1 VRRPEDV
8 GILVLG
14 AGFAGLAMA
23 CELKRA
29 GRHDF
34 VVLERS
40 SAVGGTWR
48 DNTYPGCACDIR
60 SDLYSFSFAPNPDWT
75 HRYARQPEI
84 RAYLERTTDRFGV
97 RRHIR
102 FDHELLAARW
112 DSGDARWH
120 VHTPRGDFRA
130 RVLVS
135 GHGPLIS
142 PQWPDLPGL
151 DDFAG
156 PRFHS
161 ARWRHDVDLAG
172 RQVAV
177 IGTGASAIQ
186 FVPEIAPVAG
196 GVTVFQRT
204 APWVL
209 ARRDR
214 PTPARRAAWFRR
226 LPALQR
232 IARGIVY
239 ARNELQFAVFRRP
252 VAGRAAQAV
261 ARRMIR
267 RQVTDPRLREQVTPS
282 FRIGCKRILVS
293 DDWYPALN
301 RPDVALVDRPID
313 RVVADG
319 VVTAD
324 GEHHRAD
331 VLIAA
336 TGFDATHPPVARL
349 VTGADGRTLAEHWS
363 AHMSALHGTAVAGF
377 PNLFLLVGPNTAL
390 GHNSIVAIIQAQVR
404 YVLQALTVLSG
415 DGVRALEARADAQ
428 RAYDDGLQ
436 RALRRS
442 VWVKGGCT
450 SYYLDDTGRN
460 TTLWPHR
467 AWRFA
472 RSIRR
477 LDLSEYQ
484 VHTEPGAGTPETST
498 QEAADA

>member
-1 VRRPEDV
+1 M
-8 GILVLG
+8 LVLG

-102 FDHELLAARW
+102 FHHELLDARW
-112 DSGDARWH
+112 NTADARWH
-120 VHTPRGDFRA
+120 VHTSRGDFRA

-142 PQWPDLPGL
+142 PRWPDIPGL
-151 DDFAG
+151 ADFAG
-156 PRFHS
+156 PQFHS
-161 ARWRHDVDLAG
+161 ARWDHDVDLTG
-172 RQVAV
+172 RRVAV

-186 FVPEIAPVAG
+186 FVPEIAPFTAG
-196 GVTVFQRT
+196 LTVFQRS

-209 ARRDR
+209 PRGDR
-214 PTPARRAAWFRR
+214 PTSARRQTWFRR
-226 LPALQR
+226 LPVLQR
-232 IARGIVY
+232 IARGAVF
-239 ARNELQFAVFRRP
+239 ARNELQFTVFRHR
-252 VAGRAAQAV
+252 VVGRVVQTV
-261 ARRMIR
+261 ARRVIR
-267 RQVTDPRLREQVTPS
+267 RRLSDPELREQVTPS

-293 DDWYPALN
+293 DDWYPALD
-301 RPDVALVDRPID
+301 RATVDVVTSPIE

-319 VVTAD
+319 VVTVD
-324 GEHHRAD
+324 GRHHPAD
-331 VLIAA
+331 VLIAG

-349 VTGADGRTLAEHWS
+349 LTGADGRTLAEHWTP
-363 AHMSALHGTAVAGF
+363 HMSALHGTAVAGF

-390 GHNSIVAIIQAQVR
+390 GHNSIVAIIEAQVR
-404 YVLQALTVLSG
+404 YVLQALTALSG
-415 DGVRALEARADAQ
+415 AGVTALEARAPAQ
-428 RAYDDGLQ
+428 QAYSEKLQ

-442 VWVKGGCT
+442 VWVTGGCT

-460 TTLWPHR
+460 STLWPHR

-472 RSIRR
+472 RSVRR
-477 LDLSEYQ
+477 LDLTEYH
-484 VHTEPGAGTPETST
+484 VHR
-498 QEAADA
+498 EADHA